1 MQLTTLDQITRR
13 SLLEKN
19 LPLHYYFEYLVHGAS
34 AIRELSKDTLK
45 IVNSANL
52 PLNGYNAVDLPSD
65 FVDDIGVYIPVGGAL
80 QPIPK
85 RDNINPIRVHDGTS
99 GAFEPYNN
107 GQSSNSGEFTFF
119 GINTSY
125 FWYWNVNDFG
135 EPTGRYFGANGG
147 AYQNGYKV
155 IKERRQIQFTG
166 TFTSDNVVLLYISN
180 GQSAD
185 NATQVD
191 WLAFRAIQTYTEWQ
205 RSPNA
210 NFKDSP
216 EARTFYNEKRLLRA
230 ELNPLTREDIINT
243 IRSGYTAAMKS

>member
-52 PLNGYNAVDLPSD
+52 PVNNYGAVDLPSD
-65 FVDDIGVYIPVGGAL
+65 FNDDVSVCVPVGNL
-80 QPIPK
+80 LKPLTKNDSIS
-85 RDNINPIRVHDGTS
+85 PIRVHDGTT
-99 GAFEPYNN
+99 GAFESTTSINDLDSTQLN
-107 GQSSNSGEFTFF
+107 FF
-119 GINTSY
+119 GTNTSVLW
-125 FWYWNVNDFG
+125 FWNVSDWG
-135 EPTGRYFGANGG
+135 EPTGRFFGADGG
-147 AYQNGYKV
+147 AHRNGYKV
-155 IKERRQIQFTG
+155 FKQRRQIQFSG
-166 TFTSDNVVLLYISN
+166 IEPGSNVVLLYISN